1 MDRYCPNCKAKI
13 EDGKKFCG
21 NCGFKISYCDD
32 VTAKQPKR
40 KSRVIYIVL
49 ICVTLGIIGI
59 VVALS
64 IQNNRHEPTPIDN
77 NEEYEVVIDETPSPT
92 EEPGR
97 SFDITYTMPFVGDI
111 AWIYATD
118 PLNNETYYFVI
129 NKEGRALGYVKQG
142 IFKNIIAD
150 TNGIIAS
157 PNSLGY
163 TSIAARG
170 NGYTFVVKDISDPD
184 HNEYYFGIVNSEGKW
199 EMELTSLFDKK
210 YIAHS
215 YTGGTSNQECVLVL

>member
-129 NKEGRALGYVKQG
+129 NKEGR
-142 IFKNIIAD
+142 
-150 TNGIIAS
+150 
-157 PNSLGY
+157 
-163 TSIAARG
+163 
-170 NGYTFVVKDISDPD
+170 
-184 HNEYYFGIVNSEGKW
+184 
-199 EMELTSLFDKK
+199 
-210 YIAHS
+210 
-215 YTGGTSNQECVLVL
+215 CV